1 MKVRSFM
8 RHAQEFT
15 PVEVELSLSPG
26 LPQIS
31 FLGMPDPFIRESV
44 TRIKSAL
51 RAQGFDFP
59 KGQQVLVQLRPSHL
73 KKTSRG
79 LDLAV
84 AAALIWETEQAKKPE
99 NLDDLNIYGELSLKG
114 EVFAPDDIDDS
125 EDCLS
130 ERDVIVTG
138 SELKSF
144 NGNLWKL
151 KQLRDLTE
159 VPEVETTFRETVKSV
174 RPPSPYK
181 EFTEKQADLISVLA
195 AGGHSSLLVGTPGSG
210 KSATAESVSAFLP
223 APTPEEWKSIRKVAA
238 LFYKPPTWRPNVVVH
253 HSITSLAMVGGG
265 SQIRPGEITRAH
277 GGTLIMDELLE
288 FRANVQDSIR
298 EPLES
303 GKIEIARQGKFVEM
317 PARFQLVATSNL
329 CRCGNYVPK
338 DTSRCRCEGYRLRQY
353 QERFSGPMIDRF
365 AVVSV
370 FLVDQASA
378 KKSVRSDEIM
388 RRVISAGET
397 RASRG
402 QVLRNGE
409 VSFADMIEYLNTNES
424 YIDAFTKNVH
434 SHRSRMQIMQV
445 ARTYADIDNSEKT
458 KREHFRRAFD
468 LTIGSRELL
477 LKCLAGS

>member
-1 MKVRSFM
+1 M

-59 KGQQVLVQLRPSHL
+59 KAQQVLVQLRPSHL

-84 AAALIWETEQAKKPE
+84 AAALIWETEQAKRPE

-114 EVFAPDDIDDS
+114 EVFVPDDIDDS

-130 ERDVIVTG
+130 ERDIIVTG
-138 SELKSF
+138 AELKSF

-151 KQLRDLTE
+151 KQLRDL
-159 VPEVETTFRETVKSV
+159 VETPEFETSSREAAKSV
-174 RPPSPYK
+174 RPLPPYR
-181 EFTEKQADLISVLA
+181 EFTEKQAELISVVA
-195 AGGHSSLLVGTPGSG
+195 AGGHSCLLVGTPGSG

-223 APTPEEWKSIRKVAA
+223 APTPDEWKSIRKVAS
-238 LFYKPPTWRPNVVVH
+238 LFHKTPTWRPNVVVH

-288 FRANVQDSIR
+288 FRPNVQDSIR

-303 GKIEIARQGKFVEM
+303 GKIEIARQGKCVEM
-317 PARFQLVATSNL
+317 PARFQLLATSNL

-338 DTSRCRCEGYRLRQY
+338 NNANCRCGGYRLRQY

-365 AVVSV
+365 AIVSV
-370 FLVDQASA
+370 FL
-378 KKSVRSDEIM
+378 SDEAKVRKTVSSDQVM
-388 RRVISAGET
+388 KRVIAAGER

-409 VSFADMIEYLNTNES
+409 ISFSDLTEFLNTKES
-424 YIDAFTKNVH
+424 YIDVFTKDVR
-434 SHRSRMQIMQV
+434 SQRSRMQIMQV
-445 ARTYADIDNSEKT
+445 ARTFADIDDSEKT
-458 KREHFRRAFD
+458 KRDHFARASE
-468 LTIGSRELL
+468 LTIGSREQL
-477 LKCLAGS
+477 LKSLES